1 MTTTRPPTPPRPAS
15 ETPPSTPGRDTF
27 WDAVRGICIL
37 AVVWTHTRVGIP
49 YDGGPYAW
57 NVDYWL
63 IQRQLINFAVAVFV
77 FLAGY
82 FVSASKVTGRAG
94 PWLRSR
100 AVRLGVP
107 FLVWSVGYT
116 LLMAWIDGD
125 RALGHLVRDVALGAS
140 AKHLYFIVALLQLV
154 ALTPLLLRVL
164 ETRWRWLPWAVTP
177 AYLVVL
183 YAQTLPDGVPP
194 PFANTWFAAWF
205 VFYWAGLWARRY
217 GTPPALGVRGAVLAT
232 AVAVVAS
239 VVEAYVLVAAG
250 VDVGFA
256 AGQLTVTSTLTSLAV
271 IALLLA
277 LHERRRSR
285 ASLAAPGNDDG
296 DRWLGLDRLGRD
308 SYGIFYV
315 HLLWFVLAWQVLGL
329 PPADGEFAVLPVL
342 QVGELVVA
350 VALSLAV
357 IAVVRRV
364 IGRRAASRLLGF

>member
-1 MTTTRPPTPPRPAS
+1 MTTTPPPPAPRPAPTRTS
-15 ETPPSTPGRDTF
+15 GRDTF
-27 WDAVRGICIL
+27 WDAVRGLCIL

-49 YDGGPYAW
+49 YADGPHSW
-57 NVDYWL
+57 NFDYWL
-63 IQRQLINFAVAVFV
+63 IQRQLINFAVAVFI

-82 FVSASKVTGRAG
+82 FVTASKVTGRAG
-94 PWLRSR
+94 AWLRSR

-116 LLMAWIDGD
+116 LLMTAMGGTWSVGTF
-125 RALGHLVRDVALGAS
+125 VRDVLLGAS
-140 AKHLYFIVALLQLV
+140 AKHLYFIVVLLQLV
-154 ALTPLLLRVL
+154 ALTPLLLRLL

-177 AYLVVL
+177 AYLVLL
-183 YAQTLPDGVPP
+183 YAQTLTDGAPR

-205 VFYWAGLWARRY
+205 VFYWAGLWVRRS
-217 GTPPALGVRGAVLAT
+217 GTPGSLGVRPAVVAT

-239 VVEAYVLVAAG
+239 MVEAYVLLRAG
-250 VDVGFA
+250 VDAGFA

-277 LHERRRSR
+277 LHERRQSG
-285 ASLAAPGNDDG
+285 ASVTTLGVG
-296 DRWLGLDRLGRD
+296 DCWFGLDRLGRD

-329 PPADGEFAVLPVL
+329 PPADGEFAVLPLL
-342 QVGELVVA
+342 QVVELVVA
-350 VALSLAV
+350 VGLSLAV
-357 IAVVRRV
+357 IAIVRRL

>member
-15 ETPPSTPGRDTF
+15 EKSPSTSARNTF

-49 YDGGPYAW
+49 YQGGPHAW
-57 NVDYWL
+57 NFDYWL

-77 FLAGY
+77 FLAGS
-82 FVSASKVTGRAG
+82 FVSASKVTGRAV

-100 AVRLGVP
+100 AVRLGLP

-125 RALGHLVRDVALGAS
+125 RSPGHLVSDVVFGAS
-140 AKHLYFIVALLQLV
+140 AKHLYFIVVLLQLV

-183 YAQTLPDGVPP
+183 YAQTLPDGAPP

-217 GTPPALGVRGAVLAT
+217 GTPPALGLRGALVAT

-239 VVEAYVLVAAG
+239 AVEASVLVGAG
-250 VDVGFA
+250 VDAGFA
-256 AGQLTVTSTLTSLAV
+256 AGQLTLTSTLTSLVV

-285 ASLAAPGNDDG
+285 ASLAAPGDG

-329 PPADGEFAVLPVL
+329 PPADGEFAVLPLL
-342 QVGELVVA
+342 QMGELW
-350 VALSLAV
+350 
-357 IAVVRRV
+357 
-364 IGRRAASRLLGF
+364 SRWDSAWR

>member
-1 MTTTRPPTPPRPAS
+1 MTTTRPSTTPRPAS
-15 ETPPSTPGRDTF
+15 SWRDTY
-27 WDAVRGICIL
+27 WDAVRGLCIL

-49 YDGGPYAW
+49 YNGGPYAW
-57 NVDYWL
+57 NFDYWL
-63 IQRQLINFAVAVFV
+63 IQRQLINFAVAVFI

-82 FVSASKVTGRAG
+82 FVTASKVTGRAV

-116 LLMAWIDGD
+116 LLMAWISGSW
-125 RALGHLVRDVALGAS
+125 ALGPFVRDVVLGAS
-140 AKHLYFIVALLQLV
+140 AKHLYFIVVLLQLV
-154 ALTPLLLRVL
+154 ALTPLLLRLL

-177 AYLVVL
+177 AYLVAL
-183 YAQTLPDGVPP
+183 YAQTLSDGAPR

-205 VFYWAGLWARRY
+205 VFYWAGLWVRRY
-217 GTPPALGVRGAVLAT
+217 GTPAFLGVRAAVVAT
-232 AVAVVAS
+232 AAAVVAS
-239 VVEAYVLVAAG
+239 AVEAYVLLGAG
-250 VDVGFA
+250 VDAGFA

-277 LHERRRSR
+277 LHERRQSR
-285 ASLAAPGNDDG
+285 ASVTTLGDG
-296 DRWLGLDRLGRD
+296 DRWFGLDRLGRD

-329 PPADGEFAVLPVL
+329 PPADGEFAVLPLL

-350 VALSLAV
+350 VALSLVV

-364 IGRRAASRLLGF
+364 IGRRAAARLLGF